1 MSEENKTVE
10 LNEEQLGKVSGGFTK
25 NSDGTFNL
33 KKYDAFTGGA
43 LNNRFTILQDYNNI
57 TLDDRVFVEYSINHV
72 TISAD
77 CGQGYFYLKDIF
89 SYTGINPDNY

>member
-1 MSEENKTVE
+1 MLEENKTVE

-33 KKYDAFTGGA
+33 KKYVVFTGGA

-57 TLDDRVFVEYSINHV
+57 TLDDSVFVEYIIEHV
-72 TISAD
+72 TASAD
-77 CGQGYFYLKDIF
+77 CGQGYRFLKDIF
-89 SYTGINPDNY
+89 SHTGINPDNY